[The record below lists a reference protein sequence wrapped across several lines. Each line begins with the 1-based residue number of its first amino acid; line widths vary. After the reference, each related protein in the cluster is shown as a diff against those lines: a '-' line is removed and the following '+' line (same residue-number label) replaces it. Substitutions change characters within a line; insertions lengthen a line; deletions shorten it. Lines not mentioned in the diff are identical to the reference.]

1 MQLTLDPMVR
11 VSLIESRTLL
21 RAILALLSCAVW
33 LVMHH
38 GVAADQPI
46 VIEGQVV
53 NGSKEGVLPLKL
65 DITLHIFDSTGSLV
79 TESTTSDSTGFYSFE
94 GVSLDDSKVYTIST
108 SYENVHY
115 SQLLNIPLTQPL
127 PTLKIYDITE
137 DLKALNVDSHI
148 WFIHGIN
155 QSRREVTALEV
166 VLVTNSY
173 DRTFQPSLTP
183 PSNMSFLRFS
193 LPPETSELEVQSNL
207 SGGDI
212 INVGSGFGMTS
223 PVLPG
228 SHQIAFTYHF
238 PYVGD
243 TATLSRSFP
252 QGSDS
257 FRVLL
262 PTSFG
267 TAQGPNL
274 REATPAV
281 IGDTAYRVWEAESIE
296 ANSILSIELLD
307 LPEPSFWQQT
317 HRTLGLERYRLLAI
331 PALVSLV
338 LLSLLI
344 HALFFGARPLLT
356 STTSKPSVVVYAN
369 ESTKD
374 MLVAVADL
382 DDLFEKKGILE
393 TEYSSRRAKLKE
405 ALITRYLPPKG
416 TDRQ

>member
-1 MQLTLDPMVR
+1 
-11 VSLIESRTLL
+11 
-21 RAILALLSCAVW
+21 
-33 LVMHH
+33 
-38 GVAADQPI
+38 
-46 VIEGQVV
+46 
-53 NGSKEGVLPLKL
+53 
-65 DITLHIFDSTGSLV
+65 
-79 TESTTSDSTGFYSFE
+79 GFYSFE
-94 GVSLDDSKVYTIST
+94 GVTLDDSKVYTIST

-115 SQLLNIPLTQPL
+115 SQLLNIPLTQTL

-166 VLVTNSY
+166 ILVTNSH

-243 TATLSRSFP
+243 TVTLSRSFP

-257 FRVLL
+257 FRMLL
-262 PTSFG
+262 PTGFG

-274 REATPAV
+274 RE
-281 IGDTAYRVWEAESIE
+281 
-296 ANSILSIELLD
+296 
-307 LPEPSFWQQT
+307 
-317 HRTLGLERYRLLAI
+317 
-331 PALVSLV
+331 
-338 LLSLLI
+338 
-344 HALFFGARPLLT
+344 
-356 STTSKPSVVVYAN
+356 
-369 ESTKD
+369 
-374 MLVAVADL
+374 
-382 DDLFEKKGILE
+382 
-393 TEYSSRRAKLKE
+393 
-405 ALITRYLPPKG
+405 
-416 TDRQ
+416 